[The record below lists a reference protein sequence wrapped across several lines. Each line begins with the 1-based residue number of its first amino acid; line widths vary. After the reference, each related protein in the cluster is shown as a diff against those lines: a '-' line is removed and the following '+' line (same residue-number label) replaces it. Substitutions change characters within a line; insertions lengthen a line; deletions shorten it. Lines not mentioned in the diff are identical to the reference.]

1 MAAVLPH
8 FRVRLRSEGTSGLE
22 GLFAPW
28 GSRPLSLSLS
38 SPTRVPSPLRWRAPL
53 LDLRCLWPGP
63 QSPVCTRSHAT
74 GTGSQLG
81 RAGPSSRTE
90 GFRREGGAV
99 HAQPIRS
106 TQGGTA
112 SFMAQSRKAGLLPLF
127 RSQVVHLVSPPIL
140 CLRLLLH
147 PPIL

>member
-1 MAAVLPH
+1 MWLLSCH
-8 FRVRLRSEGTSGLE
+8 TSGSACARKALPVSKVYLLP
-22 GLFAPW
+22 GVPD
-28 GSRPLSLSLS
+28 PSLSLS

-63 QSPVCTRSHAT
+63 QSPVCTRSHPT